1 MANLLVVDD
10 EKVVRGF
17 LVAALEDD
25 GHAVTTACDGVEA
38 LARLGDCSFHV
49 VLCDLRMPRMGGMEL
64 LKAIRREYPEVEV
77 IVLTGHGSVESAVE
91 AMKEGAFDFMEKP
104 VISPDALRLTVD
116 RAVERRRLKAVQ
128 EIAVNDTDPPLGYG
142 SPAMQTIER
151 ALQKVAPTDATVLLQ
166 GESGSGK
173 EIAARA
179 IHNWSGRAH
188 GPFVA
193 VTCAILSATLLESE
207 LFGHE
212 KGAFTGAHA
221 RQRGRIELA
230 ESGTFFLDEVGELAP
245 GLQARLLRVL
255 QEKRFERVGGRQS
268 VEANVRW
275 IAATNRDLAVM
286 VRNGSFREDLYHRL
300 AVFPVRLPPLR
311 ERPEDIAPLADRLLA
326 RIGSQL
332 GRPNLTLSDGARRA
346 LATRTWPGNVRELAN
361 VLERSAILVE
371 GREIRSE
378 DLALL
383 QVVRRGTQADG
394 DEAVPFDLAA
404 RDDSPA
410 AGRQDEVD
418 EPSENG
424 ESAAPSLNDP
434 ALDERS
440 RILAALERCAGN
452 QTRAARLLGMSRG
465 TLVSRLTEYDLP
477 RPRKRASS

>member
-10 EKVVRGF
+10 ERAVRAF
-17 LVAALEDD
+17 LVTALEDD
-25 GHAVTTACDGVEA
+25 GHAVTTASDGLEA
-38 LARLGDCSFHV
+38 LARLSECAFHV

-64 LKAIRREYPEVEV
+64 LKAIRREYPEIEV
-77 IVLTGHGSVESAVE
+77 VVLTGHGSVESAVA
-91 AMKEGAFDFMEKP
+91 AMKEGAFDFLEKP
-104 VISPDALRLTVD
+104 LGSPDALKLTVD
-116 RAVERRRLKAVQ
+116 RAVERLRLKAVQ
-128 EIAVNDTDPPLGYG
+128 EIAVHDTDPPLGYG
-142 SPAMQTIER
+142 SPAMQAVER

-179 IHNWSGRAH
+179 IHNWSARAH

-193 VTCAILSATLLESE
+193 VNCAILSATLLESE

-275 IAATNRDLAVM
+275 IAATNRDLGVM
-286 VRNGSFREDLYHRL
+286 VGNGTFREDLYHRL

-311 ERPEDIAPLADRLLA
+311 ERAEDIAPLADRLLA
-326 RIGSQL
+326 RIGTTL
-332 GRPNLTLSDGARRA
+332 GRPNLRLTPDARAA
-346 LATRTWPGNVRELAN
+346 LAARTWPGNVRELAN
-361 VLERSAILVE
+361 VLERSAILAE
-371 GREIRSE
+371 GTEIRSE

-383 QVVRRGTQADG
+383 QVVRRSAAADG
-394 DEAVPFDLAA
+394 TTPAAVEVSAAEGGGVVSEAV
-404 RDDSPA
+404 DSEGPTESGV
-410 AGRQDEVD
+410 AGDA
-418 EPSENG
+418 G
-424 ESAAPSLNDP
+424 G
-434 ALDERS
+434 DERT

-477 RPRKRASS
+477 RPRKRYTPVS

>member
-10 EKVVRGF
+10 EKVVRSF

-25 GHAVTTACDGVEA
+25 GHTVTTAVDGVEA
-38 LARLGDCSFHV
+38 LARLGACSFHV
-49 VLCDLRMPRMGGMEL
+49 VLCDLRMPRMGGIEL
-64 LKAIRREYPEVEV
+64 LKAIRRDYPEIEV
-77 IVLTGHGSVESAVE
+77 VVLTGHGSVERAVE
-91 AMKEGAFDFMEKP
+91 AMKEGAFDFLEKP
-104 VISPDALRLTVD
+104 LGSPDALRLTVD
-116 RAVERRRLKAVQ
+116 RALERRRLKAVQ
-128 EIAVNDTDPPLGYG
+128 EIAVVDTDPPLGYG
-142 SPAMQTIER
+142 SPAMQAVER

-193 VTCAILSATLLESE
+193 VNCAILSETLLESE

-230 ESGTFFLDEVGELAP
+230 ESGSFFLDEVGELAP

-286 VRNGSFREDLYHRL
+286 VRNGTFREDLYHRL
-300 AVFPVRLPPLR
+300 AVFPVRMPPLR
-311 ERPEDIAPLADRLLA
+311 ERRDDIAPLADRLLA
-326 RIGSQL
+326 RIATAL
-332 GRPNLTLSDGARRA
+332 GRPNLKLADDARQL
-346 LATRTWPGNVRELAN
+346 LAVRSWPGNVRELAN

-371 GREIRSE
+371 GAVIRAG

-383 QVVRRGTQADG
+383 QVVRRGDEGEPVEATEPAIPFDRARQVAPADLAEPGDGAPPTGPAPADG
-394 DEAVPFDLAA
+394 D
-404 RDDSPA
+404 
-410 AGRQDEVD
+410 G
-418 EPSENG
+418 
-424 ESAAPSLNDP
+424 
-434 ALDERS
+434 DERT

-477 RPRKRASS
+477 RPRKRFTS

>member
-10 EKVVRGF
+10 ERVVRGF

-38 LARLGDCSFHV
+38 LGRLTECSFHV
-49 VLCDLRMPRMGGMEL
+49 VLCDLRMPRMGGIDL
-64 LKAIRREYPEVEV
+64 LKAIRRDYPEVEV
-77 IVLTGHGSVESAVE
+77 VVLTGHGSVESAVE

-104 VISPDALRLTVD
+104 LSSPDALRLTVD

-128 EIAVNDTDPPLGYG
+128 EMAVHDTDPPLGYG
-142 SPAMQTIER
+142 SPTMQAVER
-151 ALQKVAPTDATVLLQ
+151 ALQKVAPTDATVLLL

-179 IHNWSGRAH
+179 IHNWSVRAH

-193 VTCAILSATLLESE
+193 VNCAILSATLLESE

-268 VEANVRW
+268 VDANVRW
-275 IAATNRDLAVM
+275 IAATNRDLARM
-286 VRNGSFREDLYHRL
+286 VKDGTFREDLYHRL

-311 ERPEDIAPLADRLLA
+311 ERAEDIAPLADRLLA
-326 RIGSQL
+326 RIAATL
-332 GRPNLTLSDGARRA
+332 GRPTLQLTPEARRI
-346 LATRTWPGNVRELAN
+346 LASRSWPGNVRELAN
-361 VLERSAILVE
+361 VLERSAILAE
-371 GREIRSE
+371 ANQIRGE

-383 QVVRRGTQADG
+383 QAVKRG
-394 DEAVPFDLAA
+394 
-404 RDDSPA
+404 
-410 AGRQDEVD
+410 
-418 EPSENG
+418 
-424 ESAAPSLNDP
+424 DP
-434 ALDERS
+434 ALAPEVVVGDFAAPARTQEGDAFEPAETTPGPISDGGDERE

-477 RPRKRASS
+477 RPRKRCG